1 MGKFAYL
8 ITLAALLAGC
18 SQYDPARAIYE
29 GIKSRQEVL
38 KTPNERAMS
47 TPLPDYDS
55 YRKARETSQNPDNSS
70 N

>member
-1 MGKFAYL
+1 MDQLTRL
-8 ITLAALLAGC
+8 IVVILMLTGC
-18 SQYDPARAIYE
+18 SQYDPARAVYE
-29 GIKSRQEVL
+29 GIKTRQETL

-55 YRKARETSQNPDNSS
+55 YRKAREQAKTSDNSP